1 MRKMRFAH
9 GMNEMRQTQAHA
21 HIHAAKEKER
31 QKEKAQHI
39 EMKTVASD

>member
-1 MRKMRFAH
+1 MRFAH